1 MQIARP
7 LSDEDIMP
15 DTPTYD
21 IAVIGGSMG
30 GVAAALA
37 ACEAGRRVLLA
48 EETGW
53 LGGQM
58 TSQGVSALD
67 EHRYI
72 EHFGGTAS
80 YYDLRSRIRRHYQA
94 CYGVL
99 ATMPDGAPLNPG
111 NGWVS
116 RLCFEPAVGVQA
128 VQAMLQPHIDAGR
141 LTILLHHRPL
151 AAEVTGESV
160 AAVTLADPTGRR
172 VHVAATYFLDA
183 TDLGDLLPM
192 TGTAYVTGA
201 EAQAETGE
209 PQAEPLSDATTVQG
223 FTYCFF
229 VEFRPGEHHVIDKP
243 DGYAALRDRRPYTLD
258 LRKPDGSPYPF
269 RFFTRSATGNL
280 PFWTYRR
287 VRDGHLLDPS
297 GALTDIALINWES
310 NDYPWATLLDV
321 DNADRERALAE
332 AKALSLG
339 FLYYLQTEVPRDDGQ
354 GFGYPELLLRADL
367 AGTTDGLCQAPYIRE
382 SRRIVAHKRV
392 VEQEIV
398 AGGQNSGARAA
409 HFPDSVGIGWY
420 NIDVHHCVGS
430 ARSIYAPTLP
440 FQIPLGAL
448 LPINRTNLIA
458 ACKNIGTT
466 HITNGAYRL
475 HPVEWA
481 IGEAAG
487 ALAAFCLDEGCSPAA
502 VWASQTQA
510 GLATPLRRLQR
521 RLLARGAPLAWA
533 VDVGIEHEDFVA
545 TQWLLAHGVL
555 APDDVRHAQLEIRP
569 DEPLAPATAKAIR
582 TLLEKTPAAA
592 RARLH
597 TWQDACRQD
606 VPA

>member
-1 MQIARP
+1 M
-7 LSDEDIMP
+7 SDTHI
-15 DTPTYD
+15 YD
-21 IAVIGGSMG
+21 IAIIGGSMG

-37 ACEAGRRVLLA
+37 ACAAGRRVLLA
-48 EETGW
+48 EESAW

-72 EHFGGTAS
+72 ERFGGTAS
-80 YYDLRSRIRRHYQA
+80 YYDLRTRIRRHYQEA
-94 CYGVL
+94 YGTP
-99 ATMPDGAPLNPG
+99 AAMPDGEPLNPG

-116 RLCFEPAVGVQA
+116 RLCFEPAAGVQA

-141 LTILLHHRPL
+141 LTVLLRHRAV
-151 AAEVTGESV
+151 AAQVAGETV
-160 AAVTLADPTGRR
+160 QAVTLADPDGRR
-172 VHVAATYFLDA
+172 TRVEAAYFLDA
-183 TDLGDLLPM
+183 TDLGDLLPL

-209 PQAEPLSDATTVQG
+209 PQAERVADATTVQG

-229 VEFRPGEHHVIDKP
+229 VEFRPGERHVIDKP
-243 DGYAALRDRRPYTLD
+243 ANYEALRDRRPYTLE

-269 RFFTRSATGNL
+269 RFFERSATGNP

-287 VRDGHLLDPS
+287 VRDGRLLDPT

-310 NDYPWATLLDV
+310 NDYPWATILDV
-321 DNADRERALAE
+321 DDAAQERALAE
-332 AKALSLG
+332 ARALSLG
-339 FLYYLQTEVPRDDGQ
+339 FLYYLKTELPRDDGE
-354 GFGYPELLLRADL
+354 GFGYPELLLRRDL
-367 AGTTDGLCQAPYIRE
+367 AGTADGLCQAPYIRE
-382 SRRIVAHKRV
+382 SRRIVARKRI

-398 AGGQNSGARAA
+398 AGGQNTGARAA
-409 HFPDSVGIGWY
+409 HFTDSVGIGWY

-430 ARSIYAPTLP
+430 SRSIYAPTLP

-448 LPINRTNLIA
+448 LPVNRANLIA

-487 ALAAFCLDEGCSPAA
+487 ALAAFCLEQACSPLD
-502 VWASQTQA
+502 VWISQEQPGIDTR
-510 GLATPLRRLQR
+510 LRRLQR
-521 RLLARGAPLAWA
+521 RLIARGVPLAWA
-533 VDVGIEHEDFVA
+533 VDVCLDHEHFAA
-545 TQWLLAHGVL
+545 TQWLLVHGVP
-555 APDDVRHAQLEIRP
+555 APDDARHARLEIRP
-569 DEPLAPATAKAIR
+569 DEPLSPNEAQAIR
-582 TLLEKTPAAA
+582 ALLGDAVLAAPG
-592 RARLH
+592 RPL
-597 TWQDACRQD
+597 TWRDACQHSAL
-606 VPA
+606 P

>member
-1 MQIARP
+1 M
-7 LSDEDIMP
+7 
-15 DTPTYD
+15 TTTHTCD
-21 IAVIGGSMG
+21 IAIIGGSMG

-37 ACEAGRRVLLA
+37 ACDAGRRVLLA
-48 EETGW
+48 EESAW

-72 EHFGGTAS
+72 ERFGGTAG
-80 YYDLRSRIRRHYQA
+80 YYDLRTRIRRHYQDA
-94 CYGVL
+94 YGAP
-99 ATMPDGAPLNPG
+99 ATMPDGEPLNPG

-141 LTILLHHRPL
+141 LTVLLHHRAI
-151 AAEVTGESV
+151 AADV
-160 AAVTLADPTGRR
+160 ADDTVLAVTLAGPDGYRTR
-172 VHVAATYFLDA
+172 VAAAYFLDA
-183 TDLGDLLPM
+183 TDLGDLLPL

-209 PQAEPLSDATTVQG
+209 PQAEPMASATTVQG
-223 FTYCFF
+223 FTFCFF
-229 VEFRPGEHHVIDKP
+229 VEFRPGERHVIDKP
-243 DGYAALRDRRPYTLD
+243 AGYEALRNRRPYTLD

-269 RFFTRSATGNL
+269 RFFMQSATGNP

-287 VRDGHLLDPS
+287 VRAGRLLDPS

-310 NDYPWATLLDV
+310 NDYPWATILDV
-321 DNADRERALAE
+321 DEAAKQRALAE

-339 FLYYLQTEVPRDDGQ
+339 FLYYLQTELPRDDGE
-354 GFGYPELLLRADL
+354 GVGYPELLLRRDL
-367 AGTTDGLCQAPYIRE
+367 AGTEDGLCMAPYIRE
-382 SRRIVAHKRV
+382 SRRIVARKRI
-392 VEQEIV
+392 VEQEVV

-409 HFPDSVGIGWY
+409 HFADSVGIGWY

-430 ARSIYAPTLP
+430 SRSIYAPTLP

-448 LPINRTNLIA
+448 LPVNRTNLVA

-487 ALAAFCLDEGCSPAA
+487 ALAAFCLDEGCSPLD
-502 VWASQTQA
+502 VWRSQAQPGRDTR
-510 GLATPLRRLQR
+510 LRRLQR
-521 RLLARGAPLAWA
+521 RLLARGVPLAWA
-533 VDVGIEHEDFVA
+533 VDVGIEHEDFAA
-545 TQWLLAHGVL
+545 TQWLLVHGVL
-555 APDDVRHAQLEIRP
+555 APGDPRYASLAIRP
-569 DEPLAPATAKAIR
+569 DKPLAPTTADAVR
-582 TLLEKTPAAA
+582 ALLEGTPAAA
-592 RARLH
+592 PGRLR
-597 TWQDACRQD
+597 TWQDACRHGW
-606 VPA
+606 PP